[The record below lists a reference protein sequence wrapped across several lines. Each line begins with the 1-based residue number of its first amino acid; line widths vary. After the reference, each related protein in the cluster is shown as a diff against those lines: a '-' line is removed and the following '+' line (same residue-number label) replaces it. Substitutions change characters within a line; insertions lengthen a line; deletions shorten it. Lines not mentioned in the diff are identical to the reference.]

1 MLLIKVIFGVVI
13 FLGGGFR
20 IGFLLLLLGFLF
32 LFFFMV
38 FLGFGGLIG
47 VGFGIG
53 LLSFWWSFI
62 IYKDKI
68 LVSVKLCLCYII
80 GMFIL
85 FFVDYI

>member
-68 LVSVKLCLCYII
+68 LVSDNVCVILLVCLFC
-80 GMFIL
+80 FL
-85 FFVDYI
+85 